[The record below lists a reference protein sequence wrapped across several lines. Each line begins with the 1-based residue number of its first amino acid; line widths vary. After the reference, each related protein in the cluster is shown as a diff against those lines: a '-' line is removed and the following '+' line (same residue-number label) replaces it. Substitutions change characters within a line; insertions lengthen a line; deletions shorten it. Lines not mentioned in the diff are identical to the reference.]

1 MIEKIQH
8 ATASSSEGARGLVK
22 GVLAC
27 AFQNMAFMLP
37 TGLLYLLVKDLLAGS
52 TSGRT
57 AFYLLG
63 CLGCFAL
70 ILLTT
75 WFQYNGTYFTT
86 YKESGTRRLT
96 LAERLRKLPLSFFGK
111 RDLADLTSTIMA
123 DCEVLEKTCSHFIP
137 GLFGSLI
144 STVIIALSL
153 FAFDWRMALAALWVT
168 PVSAAIVVG
177 SYRVQDKVQ
186 AKTMAAKMACA
197 DGIQEYI
204 ETLRDLKASNAEQR
218 YLSGLSGKIR
228 AVEKQS
234 IAAELET
241 ALFVSSASMVLKLGI
256 ASVALTGSVLLVQGS
271 IDVLTLFLFLMAASR
286 MYDPMQGALQNL
298 AAVIAM
304 RTNVGRMNEIL
315 DAPLQ
320 TGSEQLTNQGCDIV
334 FDHVGFAYN
343 SGETVL
349 RDVSF
354 TAKQGEVTALVGP
367 SGGGKTTVSRLAA
380 RFWDYQKGSITVGGM
395 EVSRIDPEKLMS
407 LYSIV
412 FQDVTLFDNT
422 ILENIRLGRKGATD
436 EEVLAAAKLALR
448 EGRPVD
454 LAIREHAV
462 NANNRR
468 YSKVN
473 EIAKYLV
480 PLIPAGGTVMTQ
492 CFGETIVGMMLK
504 EAKLA
509 GKDFRLFCPE
519 TRPYFQGA
527 RLTATVCHDM
537 GFDVTVITDNM
548 PAFVMEREH
557 VDLFTCAA
565 DAICL
570 DGYVV
575 NKVGTFQN
583 AIVAKYMGIP
593 YFVTGAPDQGHE
605 TVDSIHIEMR
615 DPNFT
620 LQAMGVRT
628 AMEGVKGYYPAFDIT
643 PPHLVS
649 GVVTDLGIY
658 SPYDLHRYFTDGS
671 IGKDNLVI

>member
-8 ATASSSEGARGLVK
+8 TTASSPEGAKGLVK

-37 TGLLYLLVKDLLAGS
+37 TCLLYFLVKDLLNDT
-52 TSGRT
+52 TSGK
-57 AFYLLG
+57 AVFYLLG
-63 CLGCFAL
+63 CIVCFGL

-86 YKESGTRRLT
+86 YKESGIRRLA

-111 RDLADLTSTIMA
+111 RDLADLTSTIMS

-153 FAFDWRMALAALWVT
+153 FAFDWRMALAVLWVI
-168 PVSAAIVVG
+168 PVSIAIVLG
-177 SYRVQDKVQ
+177 SYRVQDRIQ
-186 AKTMAAKMACA
+186 ARTMAVKMDCA

-204 ETLRDLKASNAEQR
+204 ETLRDLKASNAEQG
-218 YLSGLSGKIR
+218 YLSGLSKKIR

-234 IAAELET
+234 VAAELET

-256 ASVALTGSVLLVQGS
+256 SSVALTGSVLLVNGS

-315 DAPLQ
+315 EYPVQ
-320 TGSEQLTNQGCDIV
+320 TGSETMTNQGCDIV

-349 RDVSF
+349 KDVSF

-380 RFWDYQKGSITVGGM
+380 RFWDNQKGCITVGGM
-395 EVSRIDPEKLMS
+395 DISKIDPEKLMS

-436 EEVLAAAKLALR
+436 EEVLAAAKLANCDEFVEKLPDKWNTNIGENGCTLSGGER
-448 EGRPVD
+448 QRISIARAFLKDAPIILLDEATASLDVENETAIQEALSRLIKNKTVLIIAHRMRTVAGADQVVVLSGGIVAEQGSPAELYARKGLYAHMVD
-454 LAIREHAV
+454 LQ
-462 NANNRR
+462 
-468 YSKVN
+468 S
-473 EIAKYLV
+473 
-480 PLIPAGGTVMTQ
+480 TSQ
-492 CFGETIVGMMLK
+492 SWTI
-504 EAKLA
+504 
-509 GKDFRLFCPE
+509 
-519 TRPYFQGA
+519 
-527 RLTATVCHDM
+527 
-537 GFDVTVITDNM
+537 
-548 PAFVMEREH
+548 
-557 VDLFTCAA
+557 
-565 DAICL
+565 
-570 DGYVV
+570 
-575 NKVGTFQN
+575 
-583 AIVAKYMGIP
+583 
-593 YFVTGAPDQGHE
+593 
-605 TVDSIHIEMR
+605 
-615 DPNFT
+615 
-620 LQAMGVRT
+620 
-628 AMEGVKGYYPAFDIT
+628 
-643 PPHLVS
+643 
-649 GVVTDLGIY
+649 
-658 SPYDLHRYFTDGS
+658 
-671 IGKDNLVI
+671 